1 VTSPN
6 RGLEC
11 GVDVLVVDDDEG
23 VRSTI
28 VDILTLAGFTVA
40 ASASAAEA
48 EAAQLADPAR
58 VAVVDYRLPDTTGLE
73 LATRLKQAD
82 PDLPVI
88 VLTGNASLETA
99 VAAVG
104 TVDEYLTKPVPPAR
118 LLQTVRAGLERRR
131 LLSEN
136 RELLAR
142 LTEANLTLEARVRE
156 RTEQLRADR
165 ERLAEAQ
172 RTARI
177 GSWEWDFDREVLTTS
192 TELRRLCGVDPGQE
206 LGSHEEIWQ
215 FVSAEDQ
222 ARIRT
227 TVLDA
232 IAEGRPFDL
241 EVCLDLPGGEQRWLR
256 VQGRVQARGGDAT
269 RLAGTAQ
276 DVTDRKQAEAQFQD
290 LLESAPD
297 AMVIA
302 DEDGRIVL
310 ANRQVEVLFGWP
322 RRSLVGRPVE
332 TLLPERLREP
342 HEQHRVHYHRNSPQ
356 ARPMGRAIEL
366 AARRADGG
374 EFPVEV
380 SLSPVQTADGV
391 LVCAAIRDVTERKE
405 AERVLA
411 HQALHDALTGL
422 PNRVLLVDR
431 LEQAL
436 ARTSR
441 GDEGVAVLFLDID
454 RFKVVND
461 SRGHAAG
468 DELIVGVADRLR
480 ATIRPTDTVA
490 RFGGDEFVV
499 VYQEAESLTGAMA
512 VADRIVAAL
521 REPFRIGGEEIFLT
535 VSVGI
540 AVAGPG
546 ASSETLL
553 RNADAAMY
561 RAKEQGRARC
571 EFFDETMQ
579 TEAATR
585 LELQTALN
593 WAVQRE
599 EMRVFYQPLINIAS
613 GTPVGIEALLR
624 WQHPDRGIVA
634 PADFIPLAED
644 AGLIVPIGRSV
655 LDRAAADFAALRA
668 AAPPGPF
675 SIAVNLSAHQLR
687 HPGLVEEV
695 RVALAKHELAASS
708 LCMELTESALLE
720 DLDRHLRVLMAL
732 RDLGVRLALD
742 DFGTGFSSLTYLK
755 RFPVDMV
762 KIDRSFVAGLGV
774 THCDT
779 AIVRSVIEL
788 AHALNLTVVAEG
800 IERPEQLEEL
810 RSLGC
815 DLAQGYL
822 FAPALPQALLLQ
834 WLGSPPGRGLPD
846 RQDVGRGYEDIDPVH
861 EHPHPLLPAP
871 SG

>member
-1 VTSPN
+1 VIPPGPSRTV
-6 RGLEC
+6 EC
-11 GVDVLVVDDDEG
+11 SLDVLVVDDDEG
-23 VRSTI
+23 VRNTI

-48 EAAQLADPAR
+48 VAAQLAEPAR

-104 TVDEYLTKPVPPAR
+104 TVDEYLTKPVPPLR
-118 LLQTVRAGLERRR
+118 LLQTVRVGLERRR
-131 LLSEN
+131 LVSEN
-136 RELLAR
+136 RDLLAR

-177 GSWEWDFDREVLTTS
+177 GSWEWDFSREALTTS
-192 TELRRLCGVDPGQE
+192 TELRRLYGVDPGREVSGYEE
-206 LGSHEEIWQ
+206 L
-215 FVSAEDQ
+215 FRYVPAEDQ
-222 ARIRT
+222 ARIQA

-232 IAEGRPFDL
+232 LAEQRPFGIEL
-241 EVCLDLPGGEQRWLR
+241 HLDLPGGEPRWLR
-256 VQGRVQARGGDAT
+256 VQGRIQDGGGEPT
-269 RLAGTAQ
+269 RLIGTSQ
-276 DVTDRKQAEAQFQD
+276 DITDRKD
-290 LLESAPD
+290 
-297 AMVIA
+297 
-302 DEDGRIVL
+302 
-310 ANRQVEVLFGWP
+310 
-322 RRSLVGRPVE
+322 
-332 TLLPERLREP
+332 
-342 HEQHRVHYHRNSPQ
+342 
-356 ARPMGRAIEL
+356 
-366 AARRADGG
+366 
-374 EFPVEV
+374 
-380 SLSPVQTADGV
+380 
-391 LVCAAIRDVTERKE
+391 
-405 AERVLA
+405 AERALA

-436 ARTSR
+436 ARTTRS
-441 GDEGVAVLFLDID
+441 DENVAVLFLDVD

-480 ATIRPTDTVA
+480 ATVRPTDTVA

-499 VYQEAESLTGAMA
+499 VCQEDETLSGAMA
-512 VADRIVAAL
+512 IADRLVAAL

-540 AVAGPG
+540 AIAAPG

-585 LELQTALN
+585 LELQTTLN

-599 EMRVFYQPLINIAS
+599 EMRVFYQPLINITS
-613 GTPVGIEALLR
+613 GALVGVEALLR
-624 WQHPDRGIVA
+624 WQHPDRGIVL
-634 PADFIPLAED
+634 PADFIPVAED
-644 AGLIVPIGRSV
+644 AGLIVPIGRQV
-655 LDRAAADFAALRA
+655 LERAAADSAAWRTVV
-668 AAPPGPF
+668 PTGPF

-687 HPGLVEEV
+687 HPGLLEQV
-695 RVALAKHELAASS
+695 RATLAEHELAGSS
-708 LCMELTESALLE
+708 LCLELTESALLE
-720 DLDRHLRVLMAL
+720 DLDGHFRVLMAL

-774 THCDT
+774 TYCDT

-815 DLAQGYL
+815 DLAQGHL
-822 FAPALPQALLLQ
+822 FSRPLPQTLLLQ
-834 WLGSPPGRGLPD
+834 WLG
-846 RQDVGRGYEDIDPVH
+846 
-861 EHPHPLLPAP
+861 AP
-871 SG
+871 STSLVTLSRQALG

>member
-1 VTSPN
+1 VTSPDPS
-6 RGLEC
+6 RGVEC
-11 GVDVLVVDDDEG
+11 SLDVLVVDDDEG
-23 VRSTI
+23 VRATI
-28 VDILTLAGFTVA
+28 VDILTLSGFTVA

-48 EAAQLADPAR
+48 VAAQLATPAR
-58 VAVVDYRLPDTTGLE
+58 VALVDYRLPDTTGLE
-73 LATRLKQAD
+73 LATRLKLDD

-104 TVDEYLTKPVPPAR
+104 TVDEYLTKPVPPLR
-118 LLQTVRAGLERRR
+118 LLQTVHTGLERRR
-131 LLSEN
+131 LLAEN
-136 RELLAR
+136 RDLLAR

-172 RTARI
+172 QTARI
-177 GSWEWDFDREVLTTS
+177 GSWEWDFGRGALTTS
-192 TELRRLCGVDPGQE
+192 TELRRLCGVDPRQE
-206 LGSHEEIWQ
+206 IGGLEEIWKHI
-215 FVSAEDQ
+215 SAEDHS
-222 ARIRT
+222 RIET
-227 TVLDA
+227 TVRDA
-232 IAEGRPFDL
+232 LTEHRPFDL
-241 EVCLDLPGGEQRWLR
+241 EVRLDLPEGEQRWLR
-256 VQGRVQARGGDAT
+256 VQGRIRT
-269 RLAGTAQ
+269 LAGEAPRLVGTSQ
-276 DVTDRKQAEAQFQD
+276 DITDRKQAEAQFQD

-302 DEDGRIVL
+302 DEGGRIVL
-310 ANRQVEVLFGWP
+310 ANRQVELLFGWP

-332 TLLPERLREP
+332 MLLPERLRGD
-342 HEQHRVHYHRNSPQ
+342 HERHRAHYQRNSPQ
-356 ARPMGRAIEL
+356 ARPMGRSIEL
-366 AARRADGG
+366 AALRADGG

-411 HQALHDALTGL
+411 HQALHDSLTGL

-436 ARTSR
+436 TRSTRS
-441 GDEGVAVLFLDID
+441 EESVAVLFLDID

-468 DELIVGVADRLR
+468 DELIVGVAERLR
-480 ATIRPTDTVA
+480 ATVRPIDTVA

-499 VYQEAESLTGAMA
+499 VCQEAETLSGAMV
-512 VADRIVAAL
+512 VADRLVAAL

-540 AVAGPG
+540 AIAGPG
-546 ASSETLL
+546 DSSETLL

-579 TEAATR
+579 TEAAAR

-613 GTPVGIEALLR
+613 GTPVGVEALLR
-624 WQHPDRGIVA
+624 WQHPDRGIVE
-634 PADFIPLAED
+634 PADFIPSAED
-644 AGLIVPIGRSV
+644 TGLIVPIGRSV
-655 LDRAAADFAALRA
+655 LDRAAAEFAAWRTVVPA
-668 AAPPGPF
+668 GQF
-675 SIAVNLSAHQLR
+675 SVAVNLSAHQLR
-687 HPGLVEEV
+687 HPGLVEQV
-695 RVALAKHELAASS
+695 RVALAKHELPASS
-708 LCMELTESALLE
+708 LCLELTESALLE
-720 DLDRHLRVLMAL
+720 DLDRHFRVLMAL

-815 DLAQGYL
+815 DVAQGYL
-822 FAPALPQALLLQ
+822 FSTPLPQALLLN
-834 WLGSPPGRGLPD
+834 WFGSRSGFGEDPDLLDSVSLSGPGL
-846 RQDVGRGYEDIDPVH
+846 E
-861 EHPHPLLPAP
+861 
-871 SG
+871 

>member
-1 VTSPN
+1 MRRLRGQHRPERGRCPVPAGRTRIRRRGDGHSDAWPGRHIGAARDRRPSATRGHDDRLRRRRAVARRHRRPVVRRGAQADPGAVPDRPRRPRRGGVTSPN
-6 RGLEC
+6 PSYGVEC

-28 VDILTLAGFTVA
+28 VDILTLAGFTVT
-40 ASASAAEA
+40 ASGSAAEA
-48 EAAQLADPAR
+48 EAAQLAGPAR

-82 PDLPVI
+82 PDLPII

-104 TVDEYLTKPVPPAR
+104 TVDEYLTKPVPPPH
-118 LLQTVRAGLERRR
+118 LLQAVRVGLERRR
-131 LLSEN
+131 LVSEN

-156 RTEQLRADR
+156 RTDQLRADR

-177 GSWEWDFDREVLTTS
+177 GSWEWDFGREAITTS
-192 TELRRLCGVDPGQE
+192 TELRRLYGLDPGEEVNSYEE
-206 LGSHEEIWQ
+206 LLRY
-215 FVSAEDQ
+215 VPAEDQ
-222 ARIRT
+222 ARILSI
-227 TVLDA
+227 VHDA
-232 IAEGRPFDL
+232 LGAQQSFGFELP
-241 EVCLDLPGGEQRWLR
+241 LDLPEERRWLR
-256 VQGRVQARGGDAT
+256 VQGRIQVRDGGAT
-269 RLAGTAQ
+269 H
-276 DVTDRKQAEAQFQD
+276 
-290 LLESAPD
+290 
-297 AMVIA
+297 
-302 DEDGRIVL
+302 
-310 ANRQVEVLFGWP
+310 
-322 RRSLVGRPVE
+322 LVG
-332 TLLPERLREP
+332 TS
-342 HEQHRVHYHRNSPQ
+342 QD
-356 ARPMGRAIEL
+356 IT
-366 AARRADGG
+366 D
-374 EFPVEV
+374 
-380 SLSPVQTADGV
+380 
-391 LVCAAIRDVTERKE
+391 RKE
-405 AERVLA
+405 AESALA

-436 ARTSR
+436 ARTTRS
-441 GDEGVAVLFLDID
+441 DQNVAVLFLDVD

-468 DELIVGVADRLR
+468 DELIVGVANRLR
-480 ATIRPTDTVA
+480 ATVRPSDTVA

-499 VYQEAESLTGAMA
+499 VCQEAETLSGAMT
-512 VADRIVAAL
+512 VADRIAVAL

-540 AVAGPG
+540 AIAGPG

-561 RAKEQGRARC
+561 RAKDQGRSRC

-585 LELQTALN
+585 LEVQTALN
-593 WAVQRE
+593 WAVQRG
-599 EMRVFYQPLINIAS
+599 EMRVFYQPLIEIAS
-613 GTPVGIEALLR
+613 GMPVGVEALVR
-624 WQHPDRGIVA
+624 WQHPERGIVA

-644 AGLIVPIGRSV
+644 GGLIVPIGELV
-655 LDRAAADFAALRA
+655 LDRAAADFERWRTVL
-668 AAPPGPF
+668 PTGPF

-687 HPGLVEEV
+687 HPGLVEQI
-695 RVALAKHELAASS
+695 RATLAEHELAPSS
-708 LCMELTESALLE
+708 LCLELTESALLE
-720 DLDRHLRVLMAL
+720 DLDRHLGVLLAL

-788 AHALNLTVVAEG
+788 AHALSLTVVAEG
-800 IERPEQLEEL
+800 IERPEQLEAL

-822 FAPALPQALLLQ
+822 FSPPEPQGLMLE
-834 WLGSPPGRGLPD
+834 WLGARTDTPLSLSTPGPG
-846 RQDVGRGYEDIDPVH
+846 
-861 EHPHPLLPAP
+861 
-871 SG
+871 

>member
-1 VTSPN
+1 MV
-6 RGLEC
+6 EC
-11 GVDVLVVDDDEG
+11 RRDVLVVDDDEG

-48 EAAQLADPAR
+48 VAAQLADPAR
-58 VAVVDYRLPDTTGLE
+58 VALVDYRLPDTTGLE

-104 TVDEYLTKPVPPAR
+104 TVDEYLTKPVPPLR

-131 LLSEN
+131 LVSEN
-136 RELLAR
+136 RDLLAR

-177 GSWEWDFDREVLTTS
+177 GSWAWDFSREALTTS
-192 TELRRLCGVDPGQE
+192 TELRRLYGVDPGREVSGYEE
-206 LGSHEEIWQ
+206 LFQ
-215 FVSAEDQ
+215 YVAAEDQ
-222 ARIRT
+222 TSIETSVREA
-227 TVLDA
+227 L
-232 IAEGRPFDL
+232 AEQRPFGF
-241 EVCLDLPGGEQRWLR
+241 EMRLDLPGGERRWLR
-256 VQGRVQARGGDAT
+256 VQGRIQDGGEAT
-269 RLAGTAQ
+269 RLVGTSQ
-276 DVTDRKQAEAQFQD
+276 DITDRKQAEAQFED

-297 AMVIA
+297 AMVIV
-302 DEDGRIVL
+302 DEEGRIVL
-310 ANRQVEVLFGWP
+310 ANRQVESLFGWP

-332 TLLPERLREP
+332 TLLPERLRDD
-342 HEQHRVHYHRNSPQ
+342 HQQHRAHYQSDSPQ
-356 ARPMGRAIEL
+356 ARPMGGAIEL
-366 AARRADGG
+366 AALRADGG

-405 AERVLA
+405 AERALA

-431 LEQAL
+431 LEQAIT
-436 ARTSR
+436 RTTRS
-441 GDEGVAVLFLDID
+441 DENVAVLFLDID

-480 ATIRPTDTVA
+480 DTVRPTDTVA

-499 VYQEAESLTGAMA
+499 VCQEAETLNGAMA
-512 VADRIVAAL
+512 VADRIVASL

-540 AVAGPG
+540 AIAGPG

-593 WAVQRE
+593 WAVQRD

-613 GTPVGIEALLR
+613 GAPVGVEALVR
-624 WQHPDRGIVA
+624 WQHPDRGIVN

-644 AGLIVPIGRSV
+644 SGLIVPIGRSV
-655 LDRAAADFAALRA
+655 LDRAAADFAAWRTVVPA
-668 AAPPGPF
+668 DPF
-675 SIAVNLSAHQLR
+675 TIAVNLSAHQLR
-687 HPGLVEEV
+687 HPGLLEQV
-695 RVALAKHELAASS
+695 RTTLAEYELAPSS
-708 LCMELTESALLE
+708 LCLELTETALLE
-720 DLDRHLRVLMAL
+720 DLDRHLGVLLAL

-755 RFPVDMV
+755 RFPVDIV

-788 AHALNLTVVAEG
+788 AHALSLTVVAEG
-800 IERPEQLEEL
+800 IERPEQLEAL

-815 DLAQGYL
+815 DVAQGHL
-822 FAPALPQALLLQ
+822 FSPARPQAQLLQ
-834 WLGSPPGRGLPD
+834 WLDTRRADEVSLSRAGPG
-846 RQDVGRGYEDIDPVH
+846 
-861 EHPHPLLPAP
+861 
-871 SG
+871 

>member
-1 VTSPN
+1 MTSPN
-6 RGLEC
+6 PSSGVEC

-40 ASASAAEA
+40 ASGSAAEA

-82 PDLPVI
+82 PDLPII

-104 TVDEYLTKPVPPAR
+104 TVDEYLTKPVPPLH
-118 LLQTVRAGLERRR
+118 LLQSVRVGLERRR
-131 LLSEN
+131 LVSEN

-177 GSWEWDFDREVLTTS
+177 GSWEWDFARETIATS
-192 TELRRLCGVDPGQE
+192 TELRRLCGLDPDREVESHDE
-206 LGSHEEIWQ
+206 L
-215 FVSAEDQ
+215 FRYVPAEDQ
-222 ARIRT
+222 ARIRN
-227 TVLDA
+227 TVGEA
-232 IAEGRPFDL
+232 VAEREPFGF
-241 EVCLDLPGGEQRWLR
+241 EVRLDLPEGGLRWLR
-256 VQGRVQARGGDAT
+256 VQGRLQVRDGGSL
-269 RLAGTAQ
+269 RLVGTSQ
-276 DVTDRKQAEAQFQD
+276 DITDRK
-290 LLESAPD
+290 ES
-297 AMVIA
+297 
-302 DEDGRIVL
+302 
-310 ANRQVEVLFGWP
+310 
-322 RRSLVGRPVE
+322 
-332 TLLPERLREP
+332 ER
-342 HEQHRVHYHRNSPQ
+342 
-356 ARPMGRAIEL
+356 A
-366 AARRADGG
+366 
-374 EFPVEV
+374 
-380 SLSPVQTADGV
+380 
-391 LVCAAIRDVTERKE
+391 
-405 AERVLA
+405 LA

-436 ARTSR
+436 ARSAR
-441 GDEGVAVLFLDID
+441 SAENVAVLFLDVD

-480 ATIRPTDTVA
+480 VTVRPTDTVA

-499 VYQEAESLTGAMA
+499 VCQETETLSGAMA
-512 VADRIVAAL
+512 VADRIATAL

-540 AVAGPG
+540 AIAGPG
-546 ASSETLL
+546 ASSELLL

-585 LELQTALN
+585 LEFQTALN
-593 WAVQRE
+593 WAVQRD
-599 EMRVFYQPLINIAS
+599 EMRVFYQPLVDIAS
-613 GTPVGIEALLR
+613 GRPVGVEALLR
-624 WQHPDRGIVA
+624 WQHPDRGIVT

-644 AGLIVPIGRSV
+644 GGLIVPIGRSV
-655 LDRAAADFAALRA
+655 LDRAAADFEQWRTVF
-668 AAPPGPF
+668 PTGQF
-675 SIAVNLSAHQLR
+675 SLAVNLSAHQLR
-687 HPGLVEEV
+687 HPGLVEQI
-695 RVALAKHELAASS
+695 RATLAKHGLAPSS
-708 LCMELTESALLE
+708 LCLELTESALLE
-720 DLDRHLRVLMAL
+720 DLDRHLGVLLAL

-788 AHALNLTVVAEG
+788 AHALSLTVVAEG
-800 IERPEQLEEL
+800 IERPEQLEAL

-822 FAPALPQALLLQ
+822 FSTPQPQELMLE
-834 WLGSPPGRGLPD
+834 WLGARSATPLSLSTPGPG
-846 RQDVGRGYEDIDPVH
+846 
-861 EHPHPLLPAP
+861 
-871 SG
+871 

>member
-1 VTSPN
+1 MIAPEPTPSV
-6 RGLEC
+6 EC
-11 GVDVLVVDDDEG
+11 GLDVLIVDDDEG
-23 VRSTI
+23 VRTTI
-28 VDILTLAGFTVA
+28 VDILTLAELTVA
-40 ASASAAEA
+40 AAASAGEA
-48 EAAQLADPAR
+48 LAAQRADPAR
-58 VAVVDYRLPDTTGLE
+58 VAVVDYRLPDATGLE
-73 LATRLKQAD
+73 LVTQLKQAD

-104 TVDEYLTKPVPPAR
+104 QVDDYLTKPVPPTR
-118 LLQTVRAGLERRR
+118 LLQAVRVGLERRR

-142 LTEANLTLEARVRE
+142 LTEVNFTLEARVRE

-165 ERLAEAQ
+165 ERLADAQ

-177 GSWEWDFDREVLTTS
+177 GSWEWDFGQATMTTS
-192 TELRRLCGVDPGQE
+192 TELRRLYGLDPRREVRGYEE
-206 LGSHEEIWQ
+206 LFQH
-215 FVSAEDQ
+215 VPAEDHD
-222 ARIRT
+222 RIQT
-227 TVLDA
+227 SVLEA
-232 IAEGRPFDL
+232 IAERRPFSL
-241 EVCLDLPGGEQRWLR
+241 ELRLDLPGREARWLR
-256 VQGRVQARGGDAT
+256 VQGRVHVRGGEAT
-269 RLAGTAQ
+269 RLVGTSQ
-276 DVTDRKQAEAQFQD
+276 DITDRKRAEAQFRD

-310 ANRQVEVLFGWP
+310 ANRQVERLFGWS
-322 RRSLVGRPVE
+322 RQSLVGRPVE
-332 TLLPERLREP
+332 TLLPERLRDD
-342 HEQHRVHYHRNSPQ
+342 HEQHRAHYHRHSPQ
-356 ARPMGRAIEL
+356 PRPMGATIEL
-366 AARRADGG
+366 AALRADGR

-405 AERVLA
+405 AERALA

-436 ARTSR
+436 TRTTR
-441 GDEGVAVLFLDID
+441 RDDRVAVLFLDID

-468 DELIVGVADRLR
+468 DELIVAVASRLR
-480 ATIRPTDTVA
+480 ATVRPTDTVA

-499 VYQEAESLTGAMA
+499 VCQEAENLSGALA
-512 VADRIVAAL
+512 IADRISAAL

-546 ASSETLL
+546 ASSDTLL

-579 TEAATR
+579 IEAATR

-593 WAVQRE
+593 WAVQRD
-599 EMRVFYQPLINIAS
+599 EMCVFYQPLIDIAS
-613 GTPVGIEALLR
+613 GAPIGVEALLR
-624 WQHPDRGIVA
+624 WHHPERGIVT

-644 AGLIVPIGRSV
+644 AGLIMPIGRSV
-655 LDRAAADFAALRA
+655 LDRAAADFAGWRTIF
-668 AAPPGPF
+668 PTGPF
-675 SIAVNLSAHQLR
+675 SVAVNLSAHQLR
-687 HPGLVEEV
+687 HPGLVEQI
-695 RVALAKHELAASS
+695 RTTLAEHELAPSS
-708 LCMELTESALLE
+708 LCLELTESALLE
-720 DLDRHLRVLMAL
+720 DLDRHIGVLLAL

-742 DFGTGFSSLTYLK
+742 DFGTGYSSLTYLK
-755 RFPVDMV
+755 RFPVDIV

-788 AHALNLTVVAEG
+788 AHALSLTVVAEG
-800 IERPEQLEEL
+800 IERPDQLEEL

-822 FAPALPQALLLQ
+822 FSRAETQALLLQ
-834 WLGSPPGRGLPD
+834 RLGGGSASGQGRYGP
-846 RQDVGRGYEDIDPVH
+846 QPVAAH
-861 EHPHPLLPAP
+861 AAP
-871 SG
+871 